1 MSNQNNHSSLV
12 SEAGLK
18 IPVIDLSLAESGKYL
33 SEPETIDDSLLEL
46 LGEENDL
53 SSLVIVKLDRD
64 RGKQL
69 QYEDP
74 ALAEQIYLN
83 QLDKVEFGDNIKRGV
98 IFSSGKSVYFGNKE
112 LIDKIRHQFFKTQ
125 PDHCCRYGS
134 LLVSSCLQGAAL
146 FDSSQDNSPIRL
158 KIVDSQSNDPK
169 EREEAADFFTGDCH
183 GKISPQLAKE
193 VGAKSKRPFQFRM
206 AWMTAWNQ
214 EGSPK
219 GLASASGQEAGG
231 RRKEG
236 KLSTPNTSFLAKGT
250 FLPNLT
256 LTEERGY
263 DIVLDRSSIKGIAK
277 DRLNELVPC
286 GDYQLPKMA
295 LGNRANAEL
304 QKYDNSW
311 QFSIWFSERAIA
323 SDIVPATKAEA
334 QRLAQ
339 IQSNPLKLNRYIVEQ
354 HDRKASFIPTDDD
367 AVSVEGS
374 EEERE
379 AKESRLVSLLRQDRK
394 GLLTGYPKLV
404 EFQRSQLRKIWL
416 NLAIKGALHHDSAM
430 AQPCDRLKAGTIAAP
445 HLAHG
450 TEVIV
455 TRYPIVSKDNI
466 RRYTVDN
473 HQPAAQSLLN
483 YRGCIFIR
491 SDQAMQHHQCDFD
504 GDQLIVTPAA
514 RFPQISQ
521 EIRQANEPTEY
532 PSVVKRE
539 KTDYGKPKY
548 NNLKQIAAAIKQNSI
563 GYVATL
569 IGRVQSSSNPYQKPS
584 RRSKFASAKRQ
595 LLGKLFDALQIE
607 VDSPKS
613 AARYQDHHGDLI
625 ARTKNWVNKFP
636 SPLFDYKND
645 ERVYKTSCLPTSVD
659 NNINCLAEKA
669 VNPQWSRTRLKS
681 LELERF
687 GFLMGE
693 PENKEDLNYWE
704 QVCLPK
710 AEEIKQRYLERSREI
725 HQANKDDPERKK
737 QEFAQLYEDLRAIV
751 DEEFSDA
758 EERMLAASAMWKLET
773 GNKSWKNHIAECKK
787 LSCRLNSTIE
797 LVKEHQFVKSLEP
810 QSAWVVSVPFVRR
823 DNSQANSD
831 VIGNRKGTS
840 YRPLAAEFKAFLDK
854 QGVNYEA
861 TVNSD
866 LPLIDFALID
876 PQAELLET
884 LQNKLGNN
892 DNDRFLMQ
900 SLMGETPKTALH
912 RFLWQEQTLTTYK
925 GDTVPLRIVPPKDYT
940 WVEMNEDNLSKGSL
954 VLNLFAAEICQKL
967 EEYQFTSFKL
977 IGARH
982 NDYSQVD
989 FSDKRLQ
996 GKQFEFVVGKYNN
1009 PSDYRHGQAMVQLKG
1024 KDLAMFEPQ
1033 SPRLPVGSTFT
1044 ASIEQSKGALILHVK
1059 PESVLLP
1066 DSELPPKL
1074 KIIDRQNK
1082 RLKRKF
1088 HLDSQSK
1095 SPMDRE
1101 VNGNSPVKKRRNFS
1115 LDLEIP
1121 DSTAETK
1128 QEEKKNKTQPA
1139 IKQLLSQDASIVLH
1153 QSIKSQHQKTGKNQ
1167 LKIDS
1172 EGEWSAT
1179 IQNHNCQVCDRQK
1192 KVIFQSNLVT
1202 DKIDKPLSEANAERF
1217 FKICERE
1224 TKRENSSLKKANRL
1238 KRKSKQEQL
1247 SI

>member
-1 MSNQNNHSSLV
+1 MSNQNNKNRLI

-112 LIDKIRHQFFKTQ
+112 LIDNIRHQFFKTQ

-183 GKISPQLAKE
+183 GKISPQLAQE

-214 EGSPK
+214 EG
-219 GLASASGQEAGG
+219 

-236 KLSTPNTSFLAKGT
+236 KFSTPNTSFLAKGT
-250 FLPNLT
+250 FLPNRT
-256 LTEERGY
+256 LTEDRGY

-311 QFSIWFSERAIA
+311 QFSIWFSEGAIA

-354 HDRKASFIPTDDD
+354 HDRKASLIQTDDD
-367 AVSVEGS
+367 AVSVESS

-379 AKESRLVSLLRQDRK
+379 PKESRLVSLLRQDTK

-430 AQPCDRLKAGTIAAP
+430 AQPCDNLKPGTIAAP
-445 HLAHG
+445 HLGNG

-473 HQPAAQSLLN
+473 NQPAAQSLLN
-483 YRGCIFIR
+483 YRGCVFIR

-504 GDQLIVTPAA
+504 GDQLIVTPTT

-521 EIRQANEPTEY
+521 EIRQANEPAEY
-532 PSVVKRE
+532 PSVVKR
-539 KTDYGKPKY
+539 KKIDYGQPKY
-548 NNLKQIAAAIKQNSI
+548 TNLRQIAAAIKQNSI
-563 GYVATL
+563 GHVATL
-569 IGRVQSSSNPYQKPS
+569 IGRVQSSSNPYQKQS
-584 RRSKFASAKRQ
+584 RRSKFEFAKRQ

-613 AARYQDHHGDLI
+613 ATRYQDHHEELI
-625 ARTKNWVNKFP
+625 THTRNWSNKFP
-636 SPLFDYKND
+636 SPLFDYKKD
-645 ERVYKTSCLPTSVD
+645 ERLYKTSCLPTSTD

-669 VNPQWSRTRLKS
+669 VNPQWNQTRLKS
-681 LELERF
+681 LELDRF
-687 GFLMGE
+687 GWLMDK

-710 AEEIKQRYLERSREI
+710 ALQIKQKYLERSREI
-725 HQANKDDPERKK
+725 HQANKSAPEQKK
-737 QEFAQLYEDLRAIV
+737 PEFAQLYEDLRAIV
-751 DEEFSDA
+751 DEEFPDA
-758 EERMLAASAMWKLET
+758 EDRMLAASAMWKLET
-773 GNKSWKNHIAECKK
+773 SKKNLKNHIAECKK
-787 LSCRLNSTIE
+787 LACQLSSTIK
-797 LVKEHQFVKSLEP
+797 LVEEHKFVKSLEP
-810 QSAWVVSVPFVRR
+810 KETWVVSIPFVRR
-823 DNSQANSD
+823 DSSQANSD
-831 VIGNRKGTS
+831 VIGNRKGNS
-840 YRPLAAEFKAFLDK
+840 YRPLAAEFKAYLDK

-876 PQAELLET
+876 PQPELLET
-884 LQNKLGNN
+884 LQNKLGDNN
-892 DNDRFLMQ
+892 NDRFLMQ
-900 SLMGETPKTALH
+900 QRVGLVLACTKLCGVNPRMGEWGETTPVPTTGRGVSTEEETSSDSPLETPATDWLPKTALH
-912 RFLWQEQTLTTYK
+912 RFLWQEPTLTNYK
-925 GDTVPLRIVPPKDYT
+925 GDTIPLRIVPPKDYT
-940 WVEMNEDNLSKGSL
+940 WVEKMNEDNLAKGSL
-954 VLNLFAAEICQKL
+954 VLNLFAAEICQRL

-977 IGARH
+977 IGAKH
-982 NDYSQVD
+982 NDYSQID
-989 FSDKRLQ
+989 FSDERLKD
-996 GKQFEFVVGKYNN
+996 KQFKFVVGKFDN
-1009 PSDYRHGQAMVQLKG
+1009 PSDYRHEQAMVQLKG

-1033 SPRLPVGSTFT
+1033 SPRLPVGSTFI
-1044 ASIEQSKGALILHVK
+1044 ASIEQSKGTLILHVK
-1059 PESVLLP
+1059 PESVRLP
-1066 DSELPPKL
+1066 DSELPPKP
-1074 KIIDRQNK
+1074 KIISLPKEDP
-1082 RLKRKF
+1082 RLCRWDGAYKLSRRPRAY
-1088 HLDSQSK
+1088 
-1095 SPMDRE
+1095 SP
-1101 VNGNSPVKKRRNFS
+1101 S
-1115 LDLEIP
+1115 
-1121 DSTAETK
+1121 
-1128 QEEKKNKTQPA
+1128 
-1139 IKQLLSQDASIVLH
+1139 
-1153 QSIKSQHQKTGKNQ
+1153 
-1167 LKIDS
+1167 
-1172 EGEWSAT
+1172 
-1179 IQNHNCQVCDRQK
+1179 
-1192 KVIFQSNLVT
+1192 
-1202 DKIDKPLSEANAERF
+1202 
-1217 FKICERE
+1217 
-1224 TKRENSSLKKANRL
+1224 
-1238 KRKSKQEQL
+1238 
-1247 SI
+1247 

>member
-1 MSNQNNHSSLV
+1 MSNQNNQKGLV
-12 SEAGLK
+12 FEAGLK

-33 SEPETIDDSLLEL
+33 SEPETINDSLLEL
-46 LGEENDL
+46 LSEENDL
-53 SSLVIVKLDRD
+53 SSLVIVKLDKD
-64 RGKQL
+64 RGKQF

-74 ALAEQIYLN
+74 KLAEQIYLN
-83 QLDKVEFGDNIKRGV
+83 QLERVDFGDNIKRGV

-112 LIDKIRHQFFKTQ
+112 LIDRIRNQFFKTQ

-146 FDSSQDNSPIRL
+146 FDSSKDNSPIRV
-158 KIVDSQSNDPK
+158 KIVDSQSSDLK
-169 EREEAADFFTGDCH
+169 EREAAADFFTGDCH
-183 GKISPQLAKE
+183 GKISPQLAQE

-206 AWMTAWNQ
+206 AWMTAWD
-214 EGSPK
+214 K
-219 GLASASGQEAGG
+219 GET
-231 RRKEG
+231 KH
-236 KLSTPNTSFLAKGT
+236 STPNTSFLAKGT
-250 FLPNLT
+250 FLPNRT
-256 LTEERGY
+256 LTEDRGY
-263 DIVLDRSSIKGIAK
+263 DIILDRSSIKGIAK
-277 DRLNELVPC
+277 DKLNELVPC

-311 QFSIWFSERAIA
+311 QFSIWFSQSAIA
-323 SDIVPATKAEA
+323 SDLVPAAKAEA

-354 HDRKASFIPTDDD
+354 HERKANFIQTDDD
-367 AVSVEGS
+367 AVNIDVNED
-374 EEERE
+374 EPE
-379 AKESRLVSLLRQDRK
+379 AKESRLVSLLRQDTK

-430 AQPCDRLKAGTIAAP
+430 AQPCDNLKSGTIVAP
-445 HLAHG
+445 HLENG

-473 HQPAAQSLLN
+473 NQIAAQSLLN

-504 GDQLIVTPAA
+504 GDQLIVTPAS
-514 RFPQISQ
+514 RFPRISQ
-521 EIRQANEPTEY
+521 EIRGCNEPAEY

-548 NNLKQIAAAIKQNSI
+548 TNLKQIAAAIKQNSI
-563 GYVATL
+563 GYIATL
-569 IGRVQSSSNPYQKPS
+569 IGRVQSSSNPYQKQS
-584 RRSKFASAKRQ
+584 RQEKFEAVKRK

-613 AARYQDHHGDLI
+613 AARYQDHHEDII
-625 ARTKNWVNKFP
+625 ARTKNWIEKFP
-636 SPLFDYKND
+636 TPLFDYKKD
-645 ERVYKTSCLPTSVD
+645 ERVYKTSCLPTSTD
-659 NNINCLAEKA
+659 NNIDYIAEKA
-669 VNPQWSRTRLKS
+669 VNPQWSRTRIKS
-681 LELERF
+681 WELDRF
-687 GFLMGE
+687 GFLFDE
-693 PENKEDLNYWE
+693 PENKEDVKYWE

-710 AEEIKQRYLERSREI
+710 AEEIKQRYLDRSREI
-725 HQANKDDPERKK
+725 HQASKDDPERKK

-751 DEEFSDA
+751 DEEFPDPQD
-758 EERMLAASAMWKLET
+758 RMLAASAMWKLET
-773 GNKSWKNHIAECKK
+773 NNKSLKNHIAECKK
-787 LSCRLNSTIE
+787 LACRLNSTIE

-810 QSAWVVSVPFVRR
+810 QETCVVSVPFVRR
-823 DNSQANSD
+823 DNSQSNSD
-831 VIGNRKGTS
+831 VINNRKNTS
-840 YRPLAAEFKAFLDK
+840 YRPLAAEFKAYLDK

-876 PQAELLET
+876 PQPELIKN
-884 LQNKLGNN
+884 LQAKLGNN
-892 DNDRFLMQ
+892 DNDC
-900 SLMGETPKTALH
+900 
-912 RFLWQEQTLTTYK
+912 FLWQEHNLSTYK

-940 WVEMNEDNLSKGSL
+940 WVEMNEDNFSKGSL
-954 VLNLFAAEICQKL
+954 VLNLFTSEICQRL

-977 IGARH
+977 IGAKH

-989 FSDKRLQ
+989 FSDKRLHN
-996 GKQFEFVVGKYNN
+996 KEFEFVVGKYNN
-1009 PSDYRHGQAMVQLKG
+1009 PNDYRHGQPMVQLKG

-1033 SPRLPVGSTFT
+1033 SPRLPVGSIFT

-1059 PESVLLP
+1059 PESVRLP
-1066 DSELPPKL
+1066 ESTLPKRSFEKQKVDTVKPQ
-1074 KIIDRQNK
+1074 RK
-1082 RLKRKF
+1082 RLHRKF
-1088 HLDSQSK
+1088 HLDTPSRL
-1095 SPMDRE
+1095 PMDKE
-1101 VNGNSPVKKRRNFS
+1101 VNGNIPAKKKRNFN

-1121 DSTAETK
+1121 NSTAETEREPETN
-1128 QEEKKNKTQPA
+1128 QTKTQPA

-1153 QSIKSQHQKTGKNQ
+1153 QSIKSQHQKTGENQ

-1172 EGEWSAT
+1172 KGEWTAT
-1179 IQNHNCQVCDRQK
+1179 IRGHDCKVCAPQSGSLRDLQK
-1192 KVIFQSNLVT
+1192 KVVFQSNLAT
-1202 DKIDKPLSEANAERF
+1202 DKINNSLSEANAERF
-1217 FKICERE
+1217 FKMCEQE
-1224 TKRENSSLKKANRL
+1224 TKKESLTSTKTNRL